1 MGDAIMP
8 EKRLLVC
15 DDEAAVGR
23 FVQNV
28 AAPLGY
34 DVRIT
39 TSGEELIRIYN
50 DFRPTIIL
58 LDMVMPDMDGNEV
71 IMWLANRGCTARL
84 IIMTGYHPDY
94 AGHAKILA
102 NYKGLGPVMTLDKPF
117 GVEELAL
124 ALDAA

>member
-1 MGDAIMP
+1 MS

-28 AAPLGY
+28 AVALGY
-34 DVRIT
+34 EVRIT
-39 TSGEELIRIYN
+39 TSGDELMRVYN

-58 LDMVMPDMDGNEV
+58 LDMVMPDVDGNEV
-71 IMWLANRGCTARL
+71 IMWLANQGCTARL

-94 AGHAKILA
+94 ASHAKILA
-102 NYKGLGPVMTLDKPF
+102 SYKGLGPVMTLDKPF

-124 ALDAA
+124 ALDTA

>member
-1 MGDAIMP
+1 MP

-34 DVRIT
+34 EVRIT
-39 TSGEELIRIYN
+39 TGGQELMQVYD

-58 LDMVMPDMDGNEV
+58 LDMVMPDVDGNEV

-94 AGHAKILA
+94 ADHAKILA
-102 NYKGLGPVMTLDKPF
+102 SYKGLGPVMTLDKPF
-117 GVEELAL
+117 GVEELAS

>member
-1 MGDAIMP
+1 MRDALMP

-15 DDEAAVGR
+15 DDEVAVWR

-71 IMWLANRGCTARL
+71 IMWLANRGCSARL

-102 NYKGLGPVMTLDKPF
+102 NYKGLGPVMTMDKPF